1 MWIMH
6 SDCFLSIVS
15 KDCGP
20 TELLLQAR
28 RNGDIEKVF
37 PSAKV
42 VRSTG
47 TDYLYRAVIPRD
59 AVKQAITAMIDH
71 IDYPN
76 FKDSVEDSSLR
87 TAYAGVWHAMAGLQH
102 PPPDIERATHARSA
116 LTSNTVAS
124 VAAFRRF
131 WVACTSGPCFR
142 SWCAR
147 AGGRRQRSLPTLPAA
162 TPSPRDLAILDY
174 FVQTHAFRELFRRLL
189 PFAVAVREIADAAR
203 VSSVNFISSSMTSTT
218 RS

>member
-20 TELLLQAR
+20 AELLVRAR

-42 VRSTG
+42 IKDAG

-59 AVKQAITAMIDH
+59 AVKQAVAAMIDD

-76 FKDSVEDSSLR
+76 FKDSVEDKSLHA
-87 TAYAGVWHAMAGLQH
+87 AYVGVWCAMAGLQH

-116 LTSNTVAS
+116 LKI
-124 VAAFRRF
+124 
-131 WVACTSGPCFR
+131 G
-142 SWCAR
+142 R
-147 AGGRRQRSLPTLPAA
+147 AH
-162 TPSPRDLAILDY
+162 
-174 FVQTHAFRELFRRLL
+174 V
-189 PFAVAVREIADAAR
+189 
-203 VSSVNFISSSMTSTT
+203 
-218 RS
+218 